1 MGNPHS
7 AFRIRLLNRIPIAL
21 AATVALACGG
31 GRRASVE
38 PPPGPE
44 AISLLGV
51 PLHAARDTAGL
62 IARADAELAADP
74 DNVTPIIN
82 AGIARAAARRFN
94 SAVEMFTR
102 GITKYPNEARLY
114 RFRGHR
120 YLSLRRFDDA
130 VRDLERAVALDSTNY
145 DISYHLALAYYLTQR
160 YADAAAA
167 IEKCVAFADNPK
179 WQAVEEARVNPI
191 WYRSCMSVKTDDD
204 ARAAM
209 LDWRYR
215 ALRRAGKHAD
225 ARRLARGVG
234 EGWTADENAPY
245 YRALLFYRGI
255 RDETSTLDS
264 LSAAGELPFV
274 TGAYGV
280 ANWHLMEGDT
290 TRARAL
296 FERIVSGDQWPAF
309 GFIGAEVDLA
319 RIKAGSTKS
328 AR

>member
-1 MGNPHS
+1 MGMT
-7 AFRIRLLNRIPIAL
+7 RNRMGASF
-21 AATVALACGG
+21 VAVLPMVVLACGG
-31 GRRASVE
+31 GRSPSALTE
-38 PPPGPE
+38 PPRGPE
-44 AISLLGV
+44 TISLLGV
-51 PLHAARDTAGL
+51 PLHAARDSTGV
-62 IARADAELAADP
+62 IALADQQLAADP
-74 DNVTPIIN
+74 RDLTSLIN
-82 AGIARAAARRFN
+82 AGIARASARRFN
-94 SAVEMFTR
+94 AAIEVFTR
-102 GITKYPNEARLY
+102 GIEKYPDEARLY

-145 DISYHLALAYYLTQR
+145 DIVYHLALAYYLTER
-160 YADAAAA
+160 YADAASA
-167 IEKCVAFADNPK
+167 IEKCAEFSDNPK
-179 WQAVEEARVNPI
+179 WQAVEEARINPI
-191 WYRSCMSVKTDDD
+191 WYRSCMSLKTDDD

-209 LDWRYR
+209 FDWRYR

-225 ARRLARGVG
+225 ARRLARGVR
-234 EGWTADENAPY
+234 EGWVVDENAPY

-255 RDETSTLDS
+255 RDEATTLDS

-290 TRARAL
+290 ARARTL
-296 FERIVSGDQWPAF
+296 FERIVGGSQWPAF

-319 RIKAGSTKS
+319 RMRRDT

>member
-1 MGNPHS
+1 M
-7 AFRIRLLNRIPIAL
+7 RLYRIPIVAVAAL
-21 AATVALACGG
+21 AAACGG
-31 GRRASVE
+31 GRRSPSLEAPSA
-38 PPPGPE
+38 PE

-74 DNVTPIIN
+74 DNVTRIIN

-94 SAVEMFTR
+94 SAIEMYTR
-102 GITKYPNEARLY
+102 GIEKYPDEARLY

-130 VRDLERAVALDSTNY
+130 VRDLERAVVLDSTNY
-145 DISYHLALAYYLTQR
+145 DIAYHLALAYYLTQR
-160 YADAAAA
+160 YGDAVSA
-167 IEKCVAFADNPK
+167 IDRCMEFAENQK
-179 WQAVEEARVNPI
+179 WQAVEEARINPI
-191 WYRSCMSVKTDDD
+191 WYRSCMSIKTDDD

-215 ALRRAGKHAD
+215 ALRRDGKQAD
-225 ARRLARGVG
+225 ARRLARAVR
-234 EGWTADENAPY
+234 EGWTVDENTPY

-264 LSAAGELPFV
+264 LSAAGELAFV

-280 ANWHLMEGDT
+280 ASWHLMEGDT
-290 TRARAL
+290 ARARTL
-296 FERIVSGDQWPAF
+296 FERIVATDQWPAF
-309 GFIGAEVDLA
+309 GFVAAEVDLA
-319 RIKAGSTKS
+319 RMKS
-328 AR
+328 ADP

>member
-1 MGNPHS
+1 M
-7 AFRIRLLNRIPIAL
+7 
-21 AATVALACGG
+21 
-31 GRRASVE
+31 E

-51 PLHAARDTAGL
+51 PLHAIRDTAGL
-62 IARADAELAADP
+62 IARADAELADDP
-74 DNVTPIIN
+74 DNVTRIIN

-94 SAVEMFTR
+94 SAIEMFTR
-102 GITKYPNEARLY
+102 GIEKYPQEARLY

-130 VRDLERAVALDSTNY
+130 VRDLERAVSLDSTNY
-145 DISYHLALAYYLTQR
+145 DITYHLALAYYLTRR

-167 IEKCVAFADNPK
+167 IENCMAIADNPK

-191 WYRSCMSVKTDDD
+191 WYRSCMSLKTDDD

-225 ARRLARGVG
+225 ARRLARGIR
-234 EGWTADENAPY
+234 EGWTVDENAPY
-245 YRALLFYRGI
+245 YRALLLYRGI

-264 LSAAGELPFV
+264 LSSAGELPFV

-290 TRARAL
+290 ARARAL
-296 FERIVSGDQWPAF
+296 FEQIVATDQWPAF
-309 GFIGAEVDLA
+309 GFIAAEVDLA
-319 RIKAGSTKS
+319 AMKRDS

>member
-1 MGNPHS
+1 L
-7 AFRIRLLNRIPIAL
+7 RLYQLSIVIVAP
-21 AATVALACGG
+21 VALACGG
-31 GRRASVE
+31 GRRSPSVE
-38 PPPGPE
+38 PPAGPE

-51 PLHAARDTAGL
+51 PLHAIRDSAGL
-62 IARADAELAADP
+62 IARADAELADTP
-74 DNVTPIIN
+74 DNLTAIIN

-94 SAVEMFTR
+94 SAIEMFTR
-102 GITKYPNEARLY
+102 GIEKFPNEARLY

-130 VRDLERAVALDSTNY
+130 VRDLEHAVSLDSTNY
-145 DISYHLALAYYLTQR
+145 DITYQLALAYYLTRR

-167 IEKCVAFADNPK
+167 IDKCMAFAENPK
-179 WQAVEEARVNPI
+179 WQAVEEARINPI
-191 WYRSCMSVKTDDD
+191 WYRSCMSLKTDDD
-204 ARAAM
+204 GRVAM
-209 LDWRYR
+209 LDWQYR
-215 ALRRAGKHAD
+215 SLRRAGKHAD
-225 ARRLARGVG
+225 ARRLARGIR
-234 EGWTADENAPY
+234 EGWKVRDNAPY

-264 LSAAGELPFV
+264 LSARGELSFV

-296 FERIVSGDQWPAF
+296 FERIIGGDQWPAF
-309 GFIGAEVDLA
+309 GFIAAEVDLA
-319 RIKAGSTKS
+319 RMRSDS

>member
-1 MGNPHS
+1 MSRAPTVLV
-7 AFRIRLLNRIPIAL
+7 AAL
-21 AATVALACGG
+21 ALACGG
-31 GRRASVE
+31 GRRSPSVE

-74 DNVTPIIN
+74 DNVTRVIN
-82 AGIARAAARRFN
+82 AGIARSAARRFN
-94 SAVEMFTR
+94 SAIEMYTR
-102 GITKYPNEARLY
+102 GIEKYPDEARLY

-120 YLSLRRFDDA
+120 YMSLRRFDDA
-130 VRDLERAVALDSTNY
+130 VRDLERAVSLDSTNY
-145 DISYHLALAYYLTQR
+145 DITYHLALSYYLTGR
-160 YADAAAA
+160 YDDAAAA
-167 IEKCVAFADNPK
+167 IDKCMDFAENPK

-191 WYRSCMSVKTDDD
+191 WYRSCMSLKTDDD

-225 ARRLARGVG
+225 ARRLARAVR
-234 EGWTADENAPY
+234 EGWTVDENAPY

-264 LSAAGELPFV
+264 LTAAGELPFV

-280 ANWHLMEGDT
+280 ASWHLVEGDT
-290 TRARAL
+290 ARARAL
-296 FERIVSGDQWPAF
+296 FEQIVATGQWPAF
-309 GFIGAEVDLA
+309 GFIAAEVDLA
-319 RIKAGSTKS
+319 RMKS
-328 AR
+328 R

>member
-1 MGNPHS
+1 LDL
-7 AFRIRLLNRIPIAL
+7 RRIPIVVV
-21 AATVALACGG
+21 AAVTVACGG
-31 GRRASVE
+31 GRRSPSVE
-38 PPPGPE
+38 PPAGPE

-51 PLHAARDTAGL
+51 PLRAVRDTAGL
-62 IARADAELAADP
+62 MARADAQLAADP
-74 DNVTPIIN
+74 DNVTRIIN
-82 AGIARAAARRFN
+82 AGIARANARRFN
-94 SAVEMFTR
+94 SAIEMFTR
-102 GITKYPNEARLY
+102 GIEKYPDEARLY

-130 VRDLERAVALDSTNY
+130 VRDLERAIALDSTNY
-145 DISYHLALAYYLTQR
+145 DIAYQLALAYYLTQR
-160 YADAAAA
+160 YVEAAAA
-167 IEKCVAFADNPK
+167 IEKCMGFAENQK

-191 WYRSCMSVKTDDD
+191 WYRSCMSLKTDDD
-204 ARAAM
+204 GRAAM

-225 ARRLARGVG
+225 ARRLARAVR
-234 EGWTADENAPY
+234 EGWTVRENAPY

-264 LSAAGELPFV
+264 LSAGGELPFV

-296 FERIVSGDQWPAF
+296 FEQIVAGNQWPAF

-319 RIKAGSTKS
+319 RMKTDG

>member
-1 MGNPHS
+1 LDLP
-7 AFRIRLLNRIPIAL
+7 RIPIVVV
-21 AATVALACGG
+21 AAVTLGCGG
-31 GRRASVE
+31 GRRSPSVE
-38 PPPGPE
+38 PPSGPE

-51 PLHAARDTAGL
+51 PLHAVRDTAGL
-62 IARADAELAADP
+62 MARADAELAADP
-74 DNVTPIIN
+74 DNVTRIIN

-94 SAVEMFTR
+94 SAIEMFTR
-102 GITKYPNEARLY
+102 GIEKFPDEARLY

-130 VRDLERAVALDSTNY
+130 VGDLERAVALDSTNY
-145 DISYHLALAYYLTQR
+145 DITYQLALAYYLTQR
-160 YADAAAA
+160 YGDAAAA
-167 IEKCVAFADNPK
+167 IEKCMGFAENQK
-179 WQAVEEARVNPI
+179 WLAVEEARVNPI
-191 WYRSCMSVKTDDD
+191 WYRSCMSLKTDDD

-225 ARRLARGVG
+225 ARRLARAVR
-234 EGWTADENAPY
+234 EGWTVRENAPY

-264 LSAAGELPFV
+264 LSASGELQFV

-290 TRARAL
+290 ARAVAL
-296 FERIVSGDQWPAF
+296 FEQIVGGAHWPAF
-309 GFIGAEVDLA
+309 GFIAAEVDLA
-319 RIKAGSTKS
+319 KLRAHT

>member
-1 MGNPHS
+1 MH
-7 AFRIRLLNRIPIAL
+7 LHRIPIAIV
-21 AATVALACGG
+21 ATAALACGG
-31 GRRASVE
+31 GRASPSVDA
-38 PPPGPE
+38 PFGPE

-51 PLHAARDTAGL
+51 PLHAVRDTAGVM
-62 IARADAELAADP
+62 ARADVELADDP
-74 DNVTPIIN
+74 DNVTMIIN

-94 SAVEMFTR
+94 SAIEMFTR
-102 GITKYPNEARLY
+102 GIEKYPNEARLY

-120 YLSLRRFDDA
+120 YLSLRRFEDA

-145 DISYHLALAYYLTQR
+145 DITYHLALAYYLTQR
-160 YADAAAA
+160 YADAASA
-167 IEKCVAFADNPK
+167 IEKCMAFADNPK

-225 ARRLARGVG
+225 ARRLARGVS
-234 EGWTADENAPY
+234 EGWSTQGNTPY

-264 LSAAGELPFV
+264 LSAAGELSFV

-290 TRARAL
+290 ARARAL
-296 FERIVSGDQWPAF
+296 FEQIVAGNQWPAF

-319 RIKAGSTKS
+319 RMRADSVH
-328 AR
+328 

>member
-1 MGNPHS
+1 ME
-7 AFRIRLLNRIPIAL
+7 A
-21 AATVALACGG
+21 
-31 GRRASVE
+31 
-38 PPPGPE
+38 PPGPE

-51 PLHAARDTAGL
+51 PLHAARDTAGV
-62 IARADAELAADP
+62 IAQADAELAADP
-74 DNVTPIIN
+74 DNVTMIIN

-94 SAVEMFTR
+94 SAIEMFTR
-102 GITKYPNEARLY
+102 GIEKHPNEARLY

-145 DISYHLALAYYLTQR
+145 HITYHLALAYYLTQR
-160 YADAAAA
+160 YADAASA
-167 IEKCVAFADNPK
+167 IEKCMAFADNPK

-225 ARRLARGVG
+225 ARRLARAVG
-234 EGWTADENAPY
+234 EGWSTQENTPY

-264 LSAAGELPFV
+264 LSAAGELSFV

-290 TRARAL
+290 ARARVL
-296 FERIVSGDQWPAF
+296 FEHIVGTSQWPAF
-309 GFIGAEVDLA
+309 GFIAAEVDLA
-319 RIKAGSTKS
+319 RMRGST

>member
-1 MGNPHS
+1 LHLHGIS
-7 AFRIRLLNRIPIAL
+7 IVIVAVF
-21 AATVALACGG
+21 ALACGG
-31 GRRASVE
+31 GRRSPSADA
-38 PPPGPE
+38 PAGPE

-51 PLHAARDTAGL
+51 PLHAIRDTAGVM
-62 IARADAELAADP
+62 ARADAELAADP
-74 DNVTPIIN
+74 DNVTRVIN
-82 AGIARAAARRFN
+82 AGIARATARRFN
-94 SAVEMFTR
+94 SAIEMFTR
-102 GITKYPNEARLY
+102 GIERFPDEARLY

-145 DISYHLALAYYLTQR
+145 DISYQLALAYYLTQR
-160 YADAAAA
+160 YADAVGVIDRCMA
-167 IEKCVAFADNPK
+167 IAENPK

-191 WYRSCMSVKTDDD
+191 WYRSCMSLKTDHDG
-204 ARAAM
+204 RVAM
-209 LDWRYR
+209 LDWQYR
-215 ALRRAGKHAD
+215 SLRRAGKHAD
-225 ARRLARGVG
+225 ARRLARAIR
-234 EGWTADENAPY
+234 EGWTVDENAPY

-264 LSAAGELPFV
+264 LAAAGGLAFV

-290 TRARAL
+290 ARARTL

-319 RIKAGSTKS
+319 RMRADTG
-328 AR
+328 R

>member
-1 MGNPHS
+1 VEAPH
-7 AFRIRLLNRIPIAL
+7 
-21 AATVALACGG
+21 
-31 GRRASVE
+31 
-38 PPPGPE
+38 GPE

-51 PLHAARDTAGL
+51 PLHAARDAAGV
-62 IARADAELAADP
+62 IAQADAELAADP
-74 DNVTPIIN
+74 DNVTMIIN

-94 SAVEMFTR
+94 SAIEMFTR
-102 GITKYPNEARLY
+102 GIEKHPNEARLY

-145 DISYHLALAYYLTQR
+145 DITYHLALAYYLTQR
-160 YADAAAA
+160 YADAASA
-167 IEKCVAFADNPK
+167 IEKCMAVADNPK

-191 WYRSCMSVKTDDD
+191 WYRSCMSLKTDDD

-225 ARRLARGVG
+225 ARRLARAVS
-234 EGWTADENAPY
+234 EGWSVEENAPY

-264 LSAAGELPFV
+264 LSAAGELSFV

-290 TRARAL
+290 ARARAL
-296 FERIVSGDQWPAF
+296 FEQIVGGRQWPAF

-319 RIKAGSTKS
+319 RMKGES

>member
-1 MGNPHS
+1 VLHLPS
-7 AFRIRLLNRIPIAL
+7 VFTVVVAAL
-21 AATVALACGG
+21 TLACGG
-31 GRRASVE
+31 GRRSPSAE
-38 PPPGPE
+38 PPAGPE
-44 AISLLGV
+44 TISLLGV
-51 PLHAARDTAGL
+51 SLHGVRDTAGL

-74 DNVTPIIN
+74 DNVTRIIN

-94 SAVEMFTR
+94 SAIEMYTR
-102 GITKYPNEARLY
+102 GIEKYPDEARLY

-120 YLSLRRFDDA
+120 YMSLRRFDDA
-130 VRDLERAVALDSTNY
+130 VRDLERAVSLDSTNY
-145 DISYHLALAYYLTQR
+145 DITYHLALAYYLTQR

-167 IEKCVAFADNPK
+167 IDKCMDFAENPK

-191 WYRSCMSVKTDDD
+191 WYRSCMSLKTDND

-225 ARRLARGVG
+225 ARRLARAVR
-234 EGWTADENAPY
+234 EGWTVDENAPY

-280 ANWHLMEGDT
+280 ASWHLVEGDT
-290 TRARAL
+290 ARARAL
-296 FERIVSGDQWPAF
+296 FQQIVATGQWPAF
-309 GFIGAEVDLA
+309 GFIAAEVDLA
-319 RIKAGSTKS
+319 RMKS
-328 AR
+328 R

>member
-1 MGNPHS
+1 ME
-7 AFRIRLLNRIPIAL
+7 A
-21 AATVALACGG
+21 
-31 GRRASVE
+31 
-38 PPPGPE
+38 PPGPE

-51 PLHAARDTAGL
+51 PLHAARDTAGV
-62 IARADAELAADP
+62 IAQADAELAADP
-74 DNVTPIIN
+74 DNVTMIIN

-94 SAVEMFTR
+94 SAIEMFTR
-102 GITKYPNEARLY
+102 GIEKHPNEARLY

-145 DISYHLALAYYLTQR
+145 HITYHLALAYYLTQR
-160 YADAAAA
+160 YADAASA
-167 IEKCVAFADNPK
+167 IEKCMAFADNPK

-191 WYRSCMSVKTDDD
+191 WYRSCMSLKTDDD

-225 ARRLARGVG
+225 ARRLARAVG
-234 EGWTADENAPY
+234 EGWSTQENTPY

-264 LSAAGELPFV
+264 LSAAGELSFV

-290 TRARAL
+290 ARARVL
-296 FERIVSGDQWPAF
+296 FEHIVGTSQWPAF
-309 GFIGAEVDLA
+309 GFIAAEVDLA
-319 RIKAGSTKS
+319 RMRGST

>member
-1 MGNPHS
+1 LH
-7 AFRIRLLNRIPIAL
+7 RLPTVTIAAL
-21 AATVALACGG
+21 TLACGG
-31 GRRASVE
+31 GRASPSVE
-38 PPPGPE
+38 PPAGPE

-74 DNVTPIIN
+74 DNLTRIIN

-94 SAVEMFTR
+94 SAIEMFTR
-102 GITKYPNEARLY
+102 GIEKFPDEARLY

-145 DISYHLALAYYLTQR
+145 DIAYHLALAYYLTQR
-160 YADAAAA
+160 YGDAVAA
-167 IEKCVAFADNPK
+167 IDKCMEFAENQK

-191 WYRSCMSVKTDDD
+191 WYRSCMSIKTDDD

-225 ARRLARGVG
+225 ARRLARGVR
-234 EGWTADENAPY
+234 EGWKLDENAPY

-264 LSAAGELPFV
+264 LSAAGELAFA
-274 TGAYGV
+274 TGGYGV
-280 ANWHLMEGDT
+280 ASWHLMEGDT
-290 TRARAL
+290 ARARAL
-296 FERIVSGDQWPAF
+296 FEQIVAGSQWPAF

-319 RIKAGSTKS
+319 RLRADT

>member
-1 MGNPHS
+1 M
-7 AFRIRLLNRIPIAL
+7 
-21 AATVALACGG
+21 LACGG
-31 GRRASVE
+31 GRRSPSIEAPAS
-38 PPPGPE
+38 PE

-51 PLHAARDTAGL
+51 PLHAARDTANL

-74 DNVTPIIN
+74 DNVTRIIN

-94 SAVEMFTR
+94 SAIEMYTR
-102 GITKYPNEARLY
+102 GIEKYPDEARLY

-120 YLSLRRFDDA
+120 YLSLRRFEDA
-130 VRDLERAVALDSTNY
+130 ARDLERAVVLDSTNY
-145 DISYHLALAYYLTQR
+145 DIAYHLTLAYYLTQR
-160 YADAAAA
+160 YADAVAA
-167 IEKCVAFADNPK
+167 IDKCMEFAENEK
-179 WQAVEEARVNPI
+179 WQAVEGARVNPI
-191 WYRSCMSVKTDDD
+191 WYRSCMSIKTDDD

-225 ARRLARGVG
+225 ARRLARAVR
-234 EGWTADENAPY
+234 EAWTVDENAPY

-264 LSAAGELPFV
+264 LSASGELAFV

-280 ANWHLMEGDT
+280 ATWHLMEGDT
-290 TRARAL
+290 ARARAL
-296 FERIVSGDQWPAF
+296 FEQIVATSQWPAF

-319 RIKAGSTKS
+319 RLKAPDP
-328 AR
+328 

>member
-1 MGNPHS
+1 L
-7 AFRIRLLNRIPIAL
+7 RVRRIPIVTV
-21 AATVALACGG
+21 AAFALACGG
-31 GRRASVE
+31 RRSPSVE
-38 PPPGPE
+38 APAGPE

-51 PLHAARDTAGL
+51 PLHAIRDSAGL
-62 IARADAELAADP
+62 IARADAELADTP
-74 DNVTPIIN
+74 DNITAIIN

-94 SAVEMFTR
+94 SAIEMFTR
-102 GITKYPNEARLY
+102 GTEKFPEEARLY

-130 VRDLERAVALDSTNY
+130 VRDLERAVSLDSTNY
-145 DISYHLALAYYLTQR
+145 DIAYHLALAYYLTQR
-160 YADAAAA
+160 YADASAA
-167 IEKCVAFADNPK
+167 IDKCMAFAENPK
-179 WQAVEEARVNPI
+179 WQAVEEARINPI
-191 WYRSCMSVKTDDD
+191 WYRSCMSLKTDDD
-204 ARAAM
+204 GRAAM
-209 LDWRYR
+209 LDWQYR

-225 ARRLARGVG
+225 ARRLARGVR
-234 EGWTADENAPY
+234 EGWSVRDNAPY

-296 FERIVSGDQWPAF
+296 YERIIGGNQWPAF
-309 GFIGAEVDLA
+309 GFIAAEVDLA
-319 RIKAGSTKS
+319 RMRS
-328 AR
+328 R